1 MTDIKAGRKT
11 ESSAPA
17 VNKVETAAEPEDA
30 GKGTDWTSLQASLKL
45 SGAARELARNLQLE
59 SAENDRW
66 KFLVPDTL
74 EHLGSKSVVQ
84 SLQTALSDCLGHA
97 VMLDLHT
104 ATKPLQSVAAATEA
118 AEVSRMSEAER
129 SINEDATV
137 KQMREKFGA
146 KIVPDT
152 IQPIQ

>member
-1 MTDIKAGRKT
+1 MTTSKPG
-11 ESSAPA
+11 
-17 VNKVETAAEPEDA
+17 NKVKTPSPATNAVEITDEPESA
-30 GKGTDWTSLQASLKL
+30 ETGTDWTSLQASLKL

-59 SAENDRW
+59 SSENDCW

-84 SLQTALSDCLGHA
+84 SLQTALSNRLGHS

-104 ATKPLQSVAAATEA
+104 ASKPLHSVAAAAEA

-129 SINEDATV
+129 AINDDPTV
-137 KQMREKFGA
+137 KQIREKFGA
-146 KIVPDT
+146 KIVPDS